1 MDNKNSITLKQ
12 LFRRSFWIWLLTS
25 VVLVV
30 AFCFYP
36 PLVRPFCGV
45 IMALLFLLPIREWA
59 YELLTWEIDWLT
71 SKNTDVKDALNPTFT
86 LNTLTDPKKRFQ
98 NDGAYRG
105 LRFIILV
112 ACTII
117 ALAWM
122 MFQNAAAN
130 VVYAVLH
137 TLEYIVRGRI
147 GWGALFIW
155 TLVEVAGVYHIYWS
169 AGQLLKGKLYERDID
184 EEGKVT
190 FSFDITK
197 SWWRIAIMLG
207 GFYLR
212 IIVSGLLLK
221 FTFGMIWSAM
231 CLWTVV
237 VILVLV
243 FCHFGSLR
251 WLKMQSAK
259 KKKKTTEDTDDKD
272 DEKPDDDGTV

>member
-1 MDNKNSITLKQ
+1 MSNKLGITLKQ
-12 LFRRSFWIWLLTS
+12 LFRKSFWIWLGISLAC
-25 VVLVV
+25 VVV
-30 AFCFYP
+30 FCFYT

-45 IMALLFLLPIREWA
+45 IMALFFLLPVREWV
-59 YELLTWEIDWLT
+59 YWFISWEIDWMT
-71 SKNTDVKDALNPTFT
+71 SKNTDVKDDLNPIFSF
-86 LNTLTDPKKRFQ
+86 NTLTDPKTRFQ

-105 LRFIILV
+105 LRFIVFI
-112 ACTII
+112 ACAVI

-147 GWGALFIW
+147 SWGALFFW
-155 TLVEVAGVYHIYWS
+155 SLVEIAGAYHIYWS
-169 AGQLLKGKLYERDID
+169 AGQILKGKLYYRDID
-184 EEGKVT
+184 EDGKVV
-190 FSFDITK
+190 FSFDITE

-231 CLWTVV
+231 CLWTVI

-251 WLKMQSAK
+251 WLKMQNA
-259 KKKKTTEDTDDKD
+259 KKKTTSTTTDDTN
-272 DEKPDDDGTV
+272 GGGSN